1 MRKTSGSHNC
11 ASDESKT
18 RDELLKEVAEL
29 RQKSARLATRLKE
42 AEEDV
47 ASKLR
52 HSRSIAAI
60 NETFERDYDLDKM
73 LTATLEKMLSIFKAD
88 RAWLLFPVDVTAPSF
103 KIPYQVTTPD
113 YPVDGMLEIPIEGD
127 EDTIGVYKQVLASKE
142 PFTLNFDEVEL
153 PEDGISAAIVRN
165 YQVRSQMVMALHPR
179 VGEPWMLGLHQCSYA
194 REWTKEDQKLFKDIS
209 ARITDAVTG
218 TLLYKN
224 LEASEEKFRSIFES
238 SNDAIMLFGD
248 KGFLDCN
255 AATLRMFGCFGK
267 EEFLGRHPSEWSPEV
282 QPDGRGS
289 FEAAEEKIAAAY
301 REGRNFF
308 EWTHRRANGEDFP
321 AEVLLTA
328 MRLEGRDV
336 IQATVRDITERK
348 RAVAEKDQ
356 LQAQLIHA
364 QKMEAIGTLAGGIAH
379 DFNNILTVV
388 KNLTSLAL
396 NRAAKDPKCTCYL
409 EPMREICERGI
420 SLVQQLLIFSQ
431 NKPVELSCFNMNDVI
446 DDLLNIIATLIS
458 EDISVEKELNNNL
471 RDIRADRGR
480 IEQVITN
487 LVINS
492 RDSMLTGG
500 IINLRTENV
509 TLTADRAASI
519 HGASPGSFICLTV
532 EDTGKGMDKET
543 IKHIFEPFF
552 TTKAPKGTGLGLS
565 VVYGIVE
572 DLRGWI
578 NVESRPGRG
587 SKFMVYL
594 PIATGSDR
602 AAEKK
607 PVEEKAI
614 HGGGKR
620 VLLVEDDKWVRKSTA
635 MVLSENGYVVVEA
648 SSAEQAI
655 SLFCKEKGR
664 FDLVMSDVV
673 MSGKSGLHMVRPLI
687 DINPAIPILLCSG
700 HLDDKAQLGEIIK
713 RGIAYL
719 PKPYK
724 IDDLLKAV
732 EETMKEVSENSKR

>member
-1 MRKTSGSHNC
+1 MEKTSGSPDC
-11 ASDESKT
+11 GTDESKT
-18 RDELLKEVAEL
+18 RDELLKEVVEL
-29 RQKSARLATRLKE
+29 RQKSAILATRLKE

-47 ASKLR
+47 AIKLH

-60 NETFERDYDLDKM
+60 NETFERDYDLDRM
-73 LTATLEKMLSIFKAD
+73 LTATLEEMLSIFKAD
-88 RAWLLFPVDVTAPSF
+88 RAWLLFPVDVNAPSF
-103 KIPYQVTTPD
+103 KIPYQVTTPE
-113 YPVDGMLEIPIEGD
+113 YPVEGVVEIPIEGD

-142 PFTLNFDEVEL
+142 PFTLNFDDVEL

-165 YQVRSQMVMALHPR
+165 YHVRSQMVMALHPR

-194 REWTKEDQKLFKDIS
+194 REWTKEDQRLFKDVS

-218 TLLYKN
+218 TLLYKD

-238 SNDAIMLFGD
+238 SNDAIMLLGD

-255 AATLRMFGCFGK
+255 AATLWMFGCSGK
-267 EEFLGRHPSEWSPEV
+267 DEFLGRHPGEWSPEV
-282 QPDGRGS
+282 QPDGRSS
-289 FEAAEEKIAAAY
+289 FEAAEEKIATAY
-301 REGRNFF
+301 SEGRNFF
-308 EWTHRRANGEDFP
+308 EWTHRRADGEDFP

-348 RAVAEKDQ
+348 RAVAEKEQ
-356 LQAQLIHA
+356 LQTQLIHA

-396 NRAAKDPKCTCYL
+396 NRTAKDPKCTCYL

-420 SLVQQLLIFSQ
+420 NLVQQLLIFSQ

-446 DDLLNIIATLIS
+446 DDLLSIISTLMS
-458 EDISVEKELNNNL
+458 EDISVEKKLDNNL
-471 RDIRADRGR
+471 RDIKADRGR

-492 RDSMLTGG
+492 RDAMLMGG
-500 IINLRTENV
+500 AITLRTENV
-509 TLTADRAASI
+509 TLTADRAAFI

-543 IKHIFEPFF
+543 IEHIFEPFF

-572 DLRGWI
+572 DLGGWI
-578 NVESRPGRG
+578 NVESLPGRG

-594 PIATGSDR
+594 PIATGSER
-602 AAEKK
+602 AAENK
-607 PVEEKAI
+607 PAEEKAL

-620 VLLVEDDKWVRKSTA
+620 VLLVEDDNWVRRSTA
-635 MVLSENGYVVVEA
+635 MVLSENGYIVVEA

-655 SLFCKEKGR
+655 SCFCEEKGR

-673 MSGKSGLHMVRPLI
+673 MSGKSGLHMVRPLLY
-687 DINPAIPILLCSG
+687 INPAIPILLCSG
-700 HLDDKAQLGEIIK
+700 HLDDKAQLNEIIK

-719 PKPYK
+719 HKPYK
-724 IDDLLKAV
+724 IDDLLKAI
-732 EETMKEVSENSKR
+732 EKTIKEVSENSKR